1 MEESVKEMNVKVQ
14 IADAGPGGWIAYS
27 IATWI
32 AWAALCGFVSGGAYI
47 FMACIS
53 LACTIPYL
61 FAASTQLKLGNAAG
75 GVTWLYFGAFFAFCS
90 ALTYGVTYFA
100 GIYNWEVDSRILGY
114 EWIILGIVL
123 ILTTPIF
130 ARYAPAA
137 ATISVIGADIGIMSL
152 SFIYFGFAS
161 PLMLQISGW
170 SFFVAG
176 LFGIIMTAGGILESA
191 GMKFPMGKPIL
202 SARN

>member
-1 MEESVKEMNVKVQ
+1 MSDVKEVTVNVK

-32 AWAALCGFVSGGAYI
+32 AWASLCGFVSPKALL

-61 FAASTQLKLGNAAG
+61 AAAITQLKLGNVGG

-90 ALTYGVTYFA
+90 ALTYFVSYFA
-100 GIYNWEVDSRILGY
+100 PIYGWELDAKILGF
-114 EWIILGIVL
+114 EWAVLGITL

-130 ARYAPAA
+130 LKYAPAA
-137 ATISVIGADIGIMSL
+137 GSISVIGADIGIAFL
-152 SFIYFGFAS
+152 TLIYFGYAT
-161 PLMLQISGW
+161 PAVLQISGW
-170 SFFVAG
+170 GFFVAG
-176 LFGIIMTAGGILESA
+176 LFGIVMTVGGILEGA
-191 GMKFPMGKPIL
+191 GMKFPMGKPL
-202 SARN
+202 MK

>member
-1 MEESVKEMNVKVQ
+1 MSDGKDVNVTIK

-32 AWAALCGFVSGGAYI
+32 AWAFLCGFVGPKALL

-61 FAASTQLKLGNAAG
+61 GAAITQLKLGNVAG

-90 ALTYGVTYFA
+90 ALTYFVSYFAPIYGWELDAKVLGFEWAVLGVT
-100 GIYNWEVDSRILGY
+100 
-114 EWIILGIVL
+114 L

-130 ARYAPAA
+130 LKYAPASA
-137 ATISVIGADIGIMSL
+137 SISVIGADVGIAFL
-152 SFIYFGFAS
+152 VLIYFGYAS
-161 PLMLQISGW
+161 PAVMQISGW
-170 SFFVAG
+170 GFFVAG
-176 LFGIIMTAGGILESA
+176 LFGIVMTVGGILGAA
-191 GMKFPMGKPIL
+191 GMKFPMGAPLIK
-202 SARN
+202 